1 MHNLVMERRS
11 GGLSVG
17 FHSDRDEALILVRF
31 DEHQDRLPPRLDGL
45 VEFGLNL
52 GR

>member
-11 GGLSVG
+11 GDLSVCLR
-17 FHSDRDEALILVRF
+17 SDRDGALILVRF

-45 VEFGLNL
+45 VNFGLNL